1 MLILSLLQ
9 IVIVD
14 NIHLGS
20 YFYLNIY
27 ILAIFLLPYKLKG
40 VPLLL
45 FGFLLGLLMDFADN
59 TVGIHAAASTFV
71 AYIRPRL
78 LQLTSTREELEDA
91 HGVQGLTDF
100 RWFLKYSFMSTLLF
114 NVVLIQH
121 AVHIGGFEG
130 VGHDGG
136 KCSHHQDQG
145 QVREDVV
152 HVALL
157 FHRDQKSAEVTVDSN
172 QITDF

>member
-1 MLILSLLQ
+1 MNNINYLIHLLILSLLQ

-114 NVVLIQH
+114 NVVLIF
-121 AVHIGGFEG
+121 AEAFTFRDILITMIRIILSTFISMLLMLLYYCIGI
-130 VGHDGG
+130 
-136 KCSHHQDQG
+136 K
-145 QVREDVV
+145 R
-152 HVALL
+152 A
-157 FHRDQKSAEVTVDSN
+157 QK
-172 QITDF
+172 

>member
-1 MLILSLLQ
+1 MNNINYLIHLLILSLLQ

-27 ILAIFLLPYKLKG
+27 ILAIYLLPYKLKG

-45 FGFLLGLLMDFADN
+45 FGFLLGLIMDIADN

-78 LQLTSTREELEDA
+78 LQLTSTREELEDT

-100 RWFLKYSFMSTLLF
+100 RWFLKYSFVSTLLF
-114 NVVLIQH
+114 NVVLVFAEAFTFSDILITIIRIILSTFISMLFMLLYYF
-121 AVHIGGFEG
+121 IGI
-130 VGHDGG
+130 
-136 KCSHHQDQG
+136 KRAQQ
-145 QVREDVV
+145 
-152 HVALL
+152 
-157 FHRDQKSAEVTVDSN
+157 
-172 QITDF
+172 

>member
-1 MLILSLLQ
+1 MNNINYLIHLLILSLLQ

-114 NVVLIQH
+114 NVVLIF
-121 AVHIGGFEG
+121 AEAFTFRDILITIIRIILSTFISMLFMLLYYFIGI
-130 VGHDGG
+130 
-136 KCSHHQDQG
+136 K
-145 QVREDVV
+145 R
-152 HVALL
+152 A
-157 FHRDQKSAEVTVDSN
+157 QK
-172 QITDF
+172 

>member
-1 MLILSLLQ
+1 MNNINYLIHLLILSLLQ

-71 AYIRPRL
+71 AYIRHRL

-114 NVVLIQH
+114 NVVLIF
-121 AVHIGGFEG
+121 AEAFTFRDILITMIRIILSTFISMLFMLLYYFIGI
-130 VGHDGG
+130 
-136 KCSHHQDQG
+136 K
-145 QVREDVV
+145 R
-152 HVALL
+152 A
-157 FHRDQKSAEVTVDSN
+157 QK
-172 QITDF
+172 

>member
-1 MLILSLLQ
+1 MNNINYLIHLLILSLLQ

-45 FGFLLGLLMDFADN
+45 SGFLLGLIMDFADN

-78 LQLTSTREELEDA
+78 LQLTSTREELEETY
-91 HGVQGLTDF
+91 GVQNLTDF
-100 RWFLKYSFMSTLLF
+100 RWFFKYTFVSTLLF
-114 NVVLIQH
+114 NMVLIF
-121 AVHIGGFEG
+121 AEAFTFRDIFITLIRIILSTFISILFMLLYYFIGI
-130 VGHDGG
+130 
-136 KCSHHQDQG
+136 KRAQQ
-145 QVREDVV
+145 
-152 HVALL
+152 
-157 FHRDQKSAEVTVDSN
+157 
-172 QITDF
+172 

>member
-1 MLILSLLQ
+1 MNNINYLIHLLILSLLQ

-91 HGVQGLTDF
+91 HGVQGLTEF

-114 NVVLIQH
+114 NVVLIF
-121 AVHIGGFEG
+121 AEAFTFRDILITMIRIILSTFISMLFMLLYYFIGI
-130 VGHDGG
+130 
-136 KCSHHQDQG
+136 K
-145 QVREDVV
+145 R
-152 HVALL
+152 A
-157 FHRDQKSAEVTVDSN
+157 QK
-172 QITDF
+172 

>member
-1 MLILSLLQ
+1 MNNINYLIHLLILSLLQ

-78 LQLTSTREELEDA
+78 LQLTSPREELEDA

-114 NVVLIQH
+114 NVVLIF
-121 AVHIGGFEG
+121 AEAFTFRDILITMIRIILSTFISMLFMLLYYFIGI
-130 VGHDGG
+130 
-136 KCSHHQDQG
+136 K
-145 QVREDVV
+145 R
-152 HVALL
+152 A
-157 FHRDQKSAEVTVDSN
+157 QK
-172 QITDF
+172 

>member
-1 MLILSLLQ
+1 MNNINYLIHLLILSLLQ

-45 FGFLLGLLMDFADN
+45 SGFLLGLIMDFADN

-78 LQLTSTREELEDA
+78 LQLTSTREELEETY
-91 HGVQGLTDF
+91 GVQNLADF
-100 RWFLKYSFMSTLLF
+100 RWFFKYTFVSTLLF
-114 NVVLIQH
+114 NMVLIF
-121 AVHIGGFEG
+121 AEAFTFRDIFITLIRIILSTFISILFMLLYYFIGI
-130 VGHDGG
+130 
-136 KCSHHQDQG
+136 KRAQQ
-145 QVREDVV
+145 
-152 HVALL
+152 
-157 FHRDQKSAEVTVDSN
+157 
-172 QITDF
+172 

>member
-1 MLILSLLQ
+1 MNNINYLIHLLILSLLQ

-91 HGVQGLTDF
+91 HGVQGLTEF
-100 RWFLKYSFMSTLLF
+100 RWVLKYSFMSTLLF
-114 NVVLIQH
+114 NVVLIF
-121 AVHIGGFEG
+121 AEAFTFRDILITMIRIILSTFISMLFMLLYYFIGI
-130 VGHDGG
+130 
-136 KCSHHQDQG
+136 K
-145 QVREDVV
+145 R
-152 HVALL
+152 A
-157 FHRDQKSAEVTVDSN
+157 QK
-172 QITDF
+172 

>member
-1 MLILSLLQ
+1 MNNINYLIHLLILSLLQ

-71 AYIRPRL
+71 TYIRPRL

-114 NVVLIQH
+114 NVVLIF
-121 AVHIGGFEG
+121 AEAFTFRDILITMIRIILSTFISMLFMLLYYFIGI
-130 VGHDGG
+130 
-136 KCSHHQDQG
+136 K
-145 QVREDVV
+145 R
-152 HVALL
+152 A
-157 FHRDQKSAEVTVDSN
+157 QK
-172 QITDF
+172 

>member
-1 MLILSLLQ
+1 MNNINYLIHLLILSLLQ

-20 YFYLNIY
+20 YFYFNIY

-45 FGFLLGLLMDFADN
+45 FWFLLGLLMDFADN

-114 NVVLIQH
+114 NVVLIF
-121 AVHIGGFEG
+121 AEAFTFRDILITMIRIILSTFISMLFMLLYYFIGI
-130 VGHDGG
+130 
-136 KCSHHQDQG
+136 K
-145 QVREDVV
+145 R
-152 HVALL
+152 A
-157 FHRDQKSAEVTVDSN
+157 QK
-172 QITDF
+172 

>member
-1 MLILSLLQ
+1 MNNINYLIHLLILSLLQ

-59 TVGIHAAASTFV
+59 TVGIHAAASTFL

-114 NVVLIQH
+114 NVVLIF
-121 AVHIGGFEG
+121 AEAFTFRDILITMIRIILSTFISMLFMLLYYFIGI
-130 VGHDGG
+130 
-136 KCSHHQDQG
+136 K
-145 QVREDVV
+145 R
-152 HVALL
+152 A
-157 FHRDQKSAEVTVDSN
+157 QK
-172 QITDF
+172 

>member
-1 MLILSLLQ
+1 MNNINYLIHLLILSLLQ

-114 NVVLIQH
+114 NVVLIF
-121 AVHIGGFEG
+121 AEAFTFRDILITMIRSILSTFISMLFMLLYYFIGI
-130 VGHDGG
+130 
-136 KCSHHQDQG
+136 K
-145 QVREDVV
+145 R
-152 HVALL
+152 A
-157 FHRDQKSAEVTVDSN
+157 QK
-172 QITDF
+172 

>member
-1 MLILSLLQ
+1 MNNINYLIHLLILSLLQ

-14 NIHLGS
+14 NNHLGS

-114 NVVLIQH
+114 NVVLIF
-121 AVHIGGFEG
+121 AEAFTFRDILITMIRIILSTFISMLFMLLYYFIGI
-130 VGHDGG
+130 
-136 KCSHHQDQG
+136 K
-145 QVREDVV
+145 R
-152 HVALL
+152 A
-157 FHRDQKSAEVTVDSN
+157 QK
-172 QITDF
+172 

>member
-1 MLILSLLQ
+1 MNNINYLIHLLILSLLQ

-59 TVGIHAAASTFV
+59 TFGIHAAASTFV

-114 NVVLIQH
+114 NVVLIF
-121 AVHIGGFEG
+121 AEAFTFRDILITMIRIILSTFISMLFMLLYYFIGI
-130 VGHDGG
+130 
-136 KCSHHQDQG
+136 K
-145 QVREDVV
+145 R
-152 HVALL
+152 A
-157 FHRDQKSAEVTVDSN
+157 QK
-172 QITDF
+172 

>member
-1 MLILSLLQ
+1 MNNINYLIHLLILSLLQ

-114 NVVLIQH
+114 NVVLIF
-121 AVHIGGFEG
+121 AEAFTFRDILITMIRIIISTFISMLYMLLYYFIGI
-130 VGHDGG
+130 
-136 KCSHHQDQG
+136 K
-145 QVREDVV
+145 R
-152 HVALL
+152 A
-157 FHRDQKSAEVTVDSN
+157 QK
-172 QITDF
+172 

>member
-1 MLILSLLQ
+1 MNNINYLIHLLILSLLQ

-78 LQLTSTREELEDA
+78 LQLTSTREELADA

-114 NVVLIQH
+114 NVVLIF
-121 AVHIGGFEG
+121 AEAFTFRDILITMIRIILSTFISMLFMLLYYFIGI
-130 VGHDGG
+130 
-136 KCSHHQDQG
+136 K
-145 QVREDVV
+145 R
-152 HVALL
+152 A
-157 FHRDQKSAEVTVDSN
+157 QK
-172 QITDF
+172 

>member
-1 MLILSLLQ
+1 MNNINYLIHLLILSLLK

-20 YFYLNIY
+20 YFYFNIY

-114 NVVLIQH
+114 NVVLIF
-121 AVHIGGFEG
+121 AEAFTFRDILITMIRIILSTFISMLFMLLYYFIGI
-130 VGHDGG
+130 
-136 KCSHHQDQG
+136 K
-145 QVREDVV
+145 R
-152 HVALL
+152 A
-157 FHRDQKSAEVTVDSN
+157 QK
-172 QITDF
+172 

>member
-1 MLILSLLQ
+1 MNNINYLIHLLILSLLQ

-14 NIHLGS
+14 NIHLSS

-114 NVVLIQH
+114 NVVLIF
-121 AVHIGGFEG
+121 AEAFTFRDILITMIRIILSTFISMLFMLLYYFIGI
-130 VGHDGG
+130 
-136 KCSHHQDQG
+136 K
-145 QVREDVV
+145 R
-152 HVALL
+152 A
-157 FHRDQKSAEVTVDSN
+157 QK
-172 QITDF
+172 

>member
-1 MLILSLLQ
+1 MNNINYLIHLLILSLLQ

-20 YFYLNIY
+20 YFYFNIY

-91 HGVQGLTDF
+91 RGVQGLTDF

-114 NVVLIQH
+114 NVVLIF
-121 AVHIGGFEG
+121 AEAFTFRDILITMIRIILSTFISMLFMLLYYFIGI
-130 VGHDGG
+130 
-136 KCSHHQDQG
+136 K
-145 QVREDVV
+145 R
-152 HVALL
+152 A
-157 FHRDQKSAEVTVDSN
+157 QK
-172 QITDF
+172 